1 MNEENKTTLRENR
14 KIISTIKKTILKM
27 KTNSFETIKTQI
39 IKILQES
46 KKDITTIINDNNN
59 TLAHIAVIEGK
70 YPQLKIIIE
79 SYLEILGRNEDYYN
93 FLMRKNDEN
102 LTIYDLSAQKG
113 NKEIIKFLY
122 EHMNKFQ
129 ELKIKL

>member
-1 MNEENKTTLRENR
+1 MNEENKTILRENR

-27 KTNSFETIKTQI
+27 KTNSFETIKNQI
-39 IKILQES
+39 IKILKET

-79 SYLEILGRNEDYYN
+79 SYLEILGRNEEYYN
-93 FLMRKNDEN
+93 FLMKKNDEN

-113 NKEIIKFLY
+113 N
-122 EHMNKFQ
+122 NKIF
-129 ELKIKL
+129 I